1 MKFLLLYRRR
11 WGYLYLPVLFVALLA
26 IMWSALVWR
35 PLPPTKISVAGSV
48 AQGGYTILA
57 QRYRDVLDRHGIEIE
72 VVKSD
77 DISKT
82 IALLADDAND
92 VDMGFLLG
100 LVSSNAPANLRA
112 LAVIERH
119 PVWIFT
125 RLPDINR
132 TSQFKGLR
140 ITAAS
145 TTVRNTQTIFQLLA
159 HSQIKPKDV
168 TLDFKSAADASKDLI
183 DAKTDVVVILA
194 SSRSDTARALTRAPG
209 IHLVS
214 IDRVL
219 ALTSRY
225 PLMSPFVL
233 PQGAIELRGDIPSKD
248 LAMVSYGLHVVVNDK
263 MHPALQRQIMDA
275 AQEIH
280 EVPSFLQHQNEFPT
294 TENSDFMLSSV
305 AKSNALGARPWM
317 EQLLPYYWAQVAELL
332 LYAVLPILALALML
346 LLWIPDFFD
355 WKVTAVLQNFYG
367 ELKFLETEIEPV
379 VSGKPMEIKRL
390 LQRLDNIEAQVVALD
405 LPEQFADRWYTL
417 RSHLAQARAQ
427 LLSLRAR

>member
-11 WGYLYLPVLFVALLA
+11 WGYLYLPVLLVALLA
-26 IMWSALVWR
+26 VLWSAIVWR
-35 PLPPTKISVAGSV
+35 PLPPTRFSVAGSV
-48 AQGGYTILA
+48 TQGGYTVLA
-57 QRYRDVLDRHGIEIE
+57 QRYRDVMDRRGIEVE
-72 VVKSD
+72 VIKSD

-82 IALLADDAND
+82 IALLADNNND

-100 LVSSNAPANLRA
+100 LLSPNTPSNLRA
-112 LAVIERH
+112 LAVIERN
-119 PVWIFT
+119 PVWIFS
-125 RLPDINR
+125 RLPEINQ

-140 ITAAS
+140 VTAAS
-145 TTVRNTQTIFQLLA
+145 TTVRNTQTIYQLLA
-159 HSQIKPKDV
+159 HANIKTEDV
-168 TLDFKSAADASKDLI
+168 TLAFKNAVDASRDLI
-183 DAKTDVVVILA
+183 DAKTDVVVLLA
-194 SSRSDTARALTRAPG
+194 GSRSDSARALTRAAG
-209 IHLVS
+209 IHLVG

-219 ALTSRY
+219 ALAARY

-233 PQGAIELRGDIPSKD
+233 PQGAIELRGDIPPKD

-280 EVPSFLQHQNEFPT
+280 EVPTFLQHQSEFPT
-294 TENSDFMLSSV
+294 TANSDFMLSAV
-305 AKSNALGARPWM
+305 AKSNALGERPWM
-317 EQLLPYYWAQVAELL
+317 EQILPYYWAQVAELL
-332 LYAVLPILALALML
+332 LYAVLPILALAVIL

-367 ELKFLETEIEPV
+367 ELKFLETEIEPI

-390 LQRLDNIEAQVVALD
+390 LQRLDSIEAQVVALD

-417 RSHLAQARAQ
+417 RSHLAQARAK